1 MFLNGPHLFLN
12 EAHRSLS
19 MSVQCGRFLL
29 WRPVASLLPGNA
41 CVVAS
46 GRTDTLAV
54 SLSRPISTSLPV
66 QSSKKMIRR
75 DKKRRAM
82 VAEYEFE
89 KLRLKAIVKN
99 KLLPEIVQVK
109 AREDMAAH
117 PKDSSIARLRNRCVL
132 TGRPRGVIR
141 EYGLCRMKFRDLADH
156 GYISGMT
163 RSSW

>member
-1 MFLNGPHLFLN
+1 MDAG
-12 EAHRSLS
+12 
-19 MSVQCGRFLL
+19 GRFL
-29 WRPVASLLPGNA
+29 WRSSAFLLRKCRWKNGIASRDLTA
-41 CVVAS
+41 
-46 GRTDTLAV
+46 T
-54 SLSRPISTSLPV
+54 LSRPISTTSPAE
-66 QSSKKMIRR
+66 SSKKMIRR

-99 KLLPEIVQVK
+99 KLLPEIVQAK
-109 AREDMAAH
+109 AREEMAAH

-141 EYGLCRMKFRDLADH
+141 EYGLCRMKFRNLADH